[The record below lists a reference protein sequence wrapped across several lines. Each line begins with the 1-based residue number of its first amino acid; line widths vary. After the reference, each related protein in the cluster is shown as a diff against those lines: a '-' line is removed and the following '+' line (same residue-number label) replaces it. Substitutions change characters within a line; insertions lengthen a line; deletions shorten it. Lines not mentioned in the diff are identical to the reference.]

1 MWLLLVIVV
10 AWPVFHFPISR
21 CLSLQVHGSGTLT
34 FVGGDKYMGEW
45 VDAKKHGEGEL
56 VYINGDRFKGMNS
69 AASLETVTTN

>member
-1 MWLLLVIVV
+1 
-10 AWPVFHFPISR
+10 
-21 CLSLQVHGSGTLT
+21 
-34 FVGGDKYMGEW
+34 MGEW